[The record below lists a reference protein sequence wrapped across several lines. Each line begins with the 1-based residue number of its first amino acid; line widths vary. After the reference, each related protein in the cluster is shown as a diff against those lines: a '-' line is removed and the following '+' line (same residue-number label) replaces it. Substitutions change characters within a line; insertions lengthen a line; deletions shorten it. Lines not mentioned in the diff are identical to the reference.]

1 MATIKNT
8 ITIQDKMTPVLRTI
22 IKSMQSTLD
31 VMAGVDK
38 VSNSAFRKMQQDVRA
53 ASDAV
58 DKFNNEIVEIPS
70 QQEKVRK
77 GFSGWQKAII
87 LVNQGVSLLRN
98 TVGRLGLFDF
108 DKAFGRM
115 DTMTNFNKS
124 MTAIIGD
131 SKAAEAVLDNLN
143 ETVKGTAYGLDVAA
157 KSAQNLITRDV
168 GVAKSVKLVETWADA
183 VAFYGKGTNEQLES
197 VMDALGKMYSKG
209 KVEMQQLDR
218 LTDAGINV
226 VGMYAKAVGESTGE
240 VQKQL
245 SKGVISTDQ
254 FISTVTKAMEEGAD
268 GVLKISGAA
277 KEAGGTWA
285 TTIANMRAAGT
296 RGLVNFIDNINK
308 SLENAGLPNLMEMLV
323 RIGKAA
329 ESGLS
334 IAGQAIG
341 NFISW
346 ITPIVQSIANF
357 IKQNSDT
364 IISAIKLVGAALGTY
379 LTAKFLAAGGAA
391 LSAAGNFMVAN
402 WQLMLI
408 VAMAAAAVWAWHN
421 LGEAGKVLAVI
432 IGVIAAALIIW
443 KVAQWAVNIA
453 MYANPILLIVM
464 LIALLVIAIVA
475 LVLWLINLWQTNMDF
490 KYGVIAI
497 WNDILAF
504 FDQVP
509 IFFTKVGYGIANAF
523 DSAKVA
529 VLEIMQ
535 SMANGVIRIVNKL
548 LNALNKIPRVS
559 IELLDELTFATT
571 AAAEAEARRQQR
583 AANISEME
591 NAAAGKAVKRQI
603 QLNLDRAAEE
613 RDLARKAAEAEAAK
627 AEAEEMR
634 RQAEIDRMKEYDF
647 DFDEFDWNDFDLPST
662 NAAISKAKNPTGG
675 KLDSIGKIDDDVS
688 ITDEDIK
695 LLKDVAAAE
704 FVNKYTTLRPE
715 MSISFG
721 DVRETADVNKILS
734 VIEDMVEEAYA
745 SSLVGEGA

>member
-8 ITIQDKMTPVLRTI
+8 ITMQDKMTPVLRTI

-38 VSNSAFRKMQQDVRA
+38 VSNSAFRNMQKDVRA
-53 ASDAV
+53 ASDAL

-77 GFSGWQKAII
+77 GFSGWQKAVI

-115 DTMTNFNKS
+115 DTMTNFNRS

-143 ETVKGTAYGLDVAA
+143 TTVKGTAYGLDVAA

-209 KVEMQQLDR
+209 DVDMQQLDR

-245 SKGVISTDQ
+245 SKGIISTDQ

-334 IAGQAIG
+334 RAGQAIG

-346 ITPIVQSIANF
+346 ITPIVQSITNF

-364 IISAIKLVGAALGTY
+364 IISAIKLVGVALGTY

-391 LSAAGNFMVAN
+391 LIAAGNFMAAN

-408 VAMAAAAVWAWHN
+408 VALAAAAVWAWHN
-421 LGEAGKVLAVI
+421 LGEAGKVLAAI
-432 IGVIAAALIIW
+432 IGVVVAALIIW

-453 MYANPILLIVM
+453 MYANPILLIVA
-464 LIALLVIAIVA
+464 LIALLIIAIVA
-475 LVLWLINLWQTNMDF
+475 VVLWLMKLWKTNMDF
-490 KYGVIAI
+490 KYGVLKI
-497 WNDILAF
+497 WNDILGF
-504 FDQVP
+504 FDLVP
-509 IFFTKVGYGIANAF
+509 IFFKMVGNGIADAF
-523 DSAKVA
+523 GQAKVK
-529 VLEIMQ
+529 VLEILQ
-535 SMANGVIRIVNKL
+535 GMANGAIDIINGL
-548 LNALNKIPRVS
+548 IETINKIPGVAIDT
-559 IELLDELTFATT
+559 IEHLTFAAT
-571 AAAEAEARRQQR
+571 AAAEEEAKKQARRDSLR
-583 AANISEME
+583 AAGDS
-591 NAAAGKAVKRQI
+591 
-603 QLNLDRAAEE
+603 AAEKAAKRELKLQYDRMADE
-613 RDLARKAAEAEAAK
+613 RKLAQQKAEAEAAK
-627 AEAEEMR
+627 KAAEEYLNPIP
-634 RQAEIDRMKEYDF
+634 E
-647 DFDEFDWNDFDLPST
+647 EFDWDQYMT
-662 NAAISKAKNPTGG
+662 AAGNPTIAGG
-675 KLDSIGKIDDDVS
+675 NLDSIGKIKDDVS

-695 LLKDVAAAE
+695 LLKDVAATE
-704 FVNKYTTLRPE
+704 FVNKYMTLRPE

-745 SSLVGEGA
+745 SSLVGAGA